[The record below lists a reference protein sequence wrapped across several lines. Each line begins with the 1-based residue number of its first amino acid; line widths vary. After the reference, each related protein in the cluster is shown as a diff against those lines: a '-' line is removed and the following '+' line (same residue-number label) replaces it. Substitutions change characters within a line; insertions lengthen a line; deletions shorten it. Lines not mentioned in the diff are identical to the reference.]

1 MGPKSIAA
9 ALGTAASL
17 VLTIGL
23 AVAFT
28 ELANLS
34 GFSSVEATLLGA
46 TVRDLSPAALVLAG
60 MVIGALGELYRR
72 ALAVGRAHVTAT
84 VNTLVLAYVGA
95 SLPVLLIFSVGG
107 VGFAD
112 AINREAVAEQVIA
125 TLVGSIGLIVAVPLT
140 TALAALMAINLEP
153 QQLAVDPHGA
163 HVH

>member
-1 MGPKSIAA
+1 M
-9 ALGTAASL
+9 T
-17 VLTIGL
+17 
-23 AVAFT
+23 
-28 ELANLS
+28 
-34 GFSSVEATLLGA
+34 
-46 TVRDLSPAALVLAG
+46 
-60 MVIGALGELYRR
+60 
-72 ALAVGRAHVTAT
+72 
-84 VNTLVLAYVGA
+84 VLAYVGA

-107 VGFAD
+107 VGFAA